1 MNWMTP
7 DALDRERWR
16 YRRFKPQRGGWN
28 QWLWIALQ
36 AEWRKG
42 LGHAR

>member
-16 YRRFKPQRGGWN
+16 YRRFKPQHGGWN